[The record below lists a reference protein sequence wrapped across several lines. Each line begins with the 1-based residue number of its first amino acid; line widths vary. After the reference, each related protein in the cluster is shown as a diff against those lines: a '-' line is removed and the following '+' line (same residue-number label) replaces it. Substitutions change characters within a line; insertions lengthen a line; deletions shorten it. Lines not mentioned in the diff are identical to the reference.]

1 MSRRLTRRDFM
12 EKTAAGTAALGLAPA
27 AFGLSPGAL
36 LQSSPAMAIARWTD
50 PQEDAEAIRHEAVRL
65 TEAAV
70 EALGGM
76 GRFIARG
83 DVVWVK
89 PNIGW
94 DRRPE
99 QAANTNPDVVAT
111 VVRLC
116 LEAGAKKVMLSDS
129 PCNDERRTF
138 VRSGIQEAAR
148 EAGAEVFFLDRRKF
162 REMDIGG
169 RSLRRW
175 PVYMDYVECDKRI
188 NIPIAKHHNLTGLT
202 LSIKNLMGVLGG
214 NRSQIHQNLGPAMA
228 DVARFVPSDLVILD
242 AVRVLTGN
250 GPQGGSLN
258 DVARRDIIA
267 ASTDTVAIDAFGTTL
282 FGQPPDRLTTTKAGA
297 ALGLGTYDYESL
309 SPVRLDVS

>member
-1 MSRRLTRRDFM
+1 MPRRLNRRDFM
-12 EKTAAGTAALGLAPA
+12 EKAAAGTAAFGLAP
-27 AFGLSPGAL
+27 
-36 LQSSPAMAIARWTD
+36 SSILMQPPARMAIAAWTD
-50 PQEDAEAIRHEAVRL
+50 PGDDAEAIRHEAIRL
-65 TEAAV
+65 TEEAV
-70 EALGGM
+70 GALGGM
-76 GRFIARG
+76 QRFVSRG

-111 VVRLC
+111 VIRLC
-116 LEAGAKKVMLSDS
+116 LEAGARRVMVSDS

-138 VRSGIQEAAR
+138 VRSGIQKAAKD
-148 EAGAEVFFLDRRKF
+148 AGADVFFLDRRKF

-175 PVYMDYVECDKRI
+175 PVYVDYVECDKRI
-188 NIPIAKHHNLTGLT
+188 NIPIAKSHNLTELT

-242 AVRVLTGN
+242 AIRVLTGN
-250 GPQGGSLN
+250 GPQGGSLS
-258 DVARRDIIA
+258 DVARKDIVA
-267 ASTDTVAIDAFGTTL
+267 AGTDTVAIDAFGTTL
-282 FGQPPDRLTTTKAGA
+282 FGLPADRLTTTRAGA
-297 ALGLGTYDYESL
+297 EIGLGTVDFESL
-309 SPVRLDVS
+309 SPVRLSVS